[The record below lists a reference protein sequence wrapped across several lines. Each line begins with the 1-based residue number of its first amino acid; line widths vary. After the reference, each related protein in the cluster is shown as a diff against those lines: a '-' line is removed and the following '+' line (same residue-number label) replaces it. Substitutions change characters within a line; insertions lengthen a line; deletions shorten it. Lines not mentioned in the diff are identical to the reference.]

1 MNRIDSKFQ
10 ELKAAK
16 KKGLVIFITAG
27 APDIETTIAAV
38 KMAEANGADAIELGI
53 PFSDPMADGPI
64 IQRSSFEAI
73 KKGMTVKKLIALVK
87 EIRTF
92 TNIPILAMGYLN
104 NLLNY
109 GLNDFFADA
118 KAAGLDGLI
127 LPDVPH
133 EESAELPIVEFVTPG
148 TVPRRITETCVNAK
162 GFIYCVSVNG
172 VTGVRKIDY
181 GPIGKVA
188 QSVREQSSVPVAV
201 GFGIGSGEAAV
212 EAAAHAD
219 AVIVGSAVVNKLL
232 ENDMDAAAG
241 IVSEIR
247 TALDKAYN

>member
-1 MNRIDSKFQ
+1 M
-10 ELKAAK
+10 
-16 KKGLVIFITAG
+16 
-27 APDIETTIAAV
+27 
-38 KMAEANGADAIELGI
+38 
-53 PFSDPMADGPI
+53 
-64 IQRSSFEAI
+64 
-73 KKGMTVKKLIALVK
+73 
-87 EIRTF
+87 
-92 TNIPILAMGYLN
+92 
-104 NLLNY
+104 
-109 GLNDFFADA
+109 
-118 KAAGLDGLI
+118 
-127 LPDVPH
+127 
-133 EESAELPIVEFVTPG
+133 
-148 TVPRRITETCVNAK
+148 PRRITETCVNAK